1 MPGEIMPQ
9 TNLASSTELAKSQEA
24 AVDRIFDAPVQKSAT
39 TLEFNTEEPGGLELR
54 PDHVLEF
61 EVPENMKGRV
71 VRDVVLQHR
80 KAEEHRVGTE
90 KHDPSGA
97 YSRVELHDTTTDQWV
112 RWKDPAG
119 YNSDKYAEWRSAGD
133 PEYEVL
139 HDWVA
144 TVGTIKPDKIRVTN
158 VGKDPEMSISQI
170 HQLDIVFFPELDN
183 VELQE
188 QIYTP
193 GTEFIDIEKGK
204 TLPRYGG
211 GERTRGK
218 YENAIRLNGYGQPNG
233 FELCNDPGQGVEV
246 SDGAVY
252 IDLDPSK
259 KLVQVEIAAGD
270 TENLQG
276 ISDSSGKSMRLGWAK
291 LWVGIQKADSGSVEW
306 FISKANVPPQGV
318 IAGGPE
324 LEHTMIQ
331 EGDKLVIESRDDA
344 TYIMGWRI
352 AYEKAEAESEVKSQE
367 KPKRKLNLHTLFRR
381 YR

>member
-1 MPGEIMPQ
+1 MLGEIISQPSV
-9 TNLASSTELAKSQEA
+9 ASQSELVNTDET
-24 AVDRIFDAPVQKSAT
+24 AVDRVFDMPKQKSAT

-97 YSRVELHDTTTDQWV
+97 YSRVELHDPTTDQWI

-144 TVGTIKPDKIRVTN
+144 TVGTIKPDKVRVTN
-158 VGKDPEMSISQI
+158 VGKDPEMSVSQI
-170 HQLDIVFFPELDN
+170 HQLDVVFFPELDG
-183 VELQE
+183 VEYQE
-188 QIYTP
+188 KVYTP

-204 TLPRYGG
+204 KLPRYGG
-211 GERTRGK
+211 GEHTRGI

-233 FELCNDPGQGVEV
+233 FEICNDPGQEVEL
-246 SDGAVY
+246 SGSRAY

-259 KLVQVEIAAGD
+259 KLVQVEVAAGD

-276 ISDSSGKSMRLGWAK
+276 LSGATGKQMRLGWAK
-291 LWVGIQKADSGSVEW
+291 LWVGIQKADTGNVEW

-318 IAGGPE
+318 IAGGLD
-324 LEHTMIQ
+324 LEHAVIE

-344 TYIMGWRI
+344 AYIMGWRI
-352 AYEKAEAESEVKSQE
+352 AYEKAETESEVKSKE